1 MKTKII
7 SILALLLTVT
17 QGAWAQTNAYASE
30 GYIEALTAQNGS
42 IHIHGWARDQDCPD
56 TPIDV
61 DIYVYSNS
69 DGTGEAIA
77 SKTTK
82 ANISHTSVGQHAFST
97 EVELPNT
104 TQTTY
109 YVRAFAIETN
119 SAGERLYGG
128 YQMTIAG
135 QDDATLHA
143 VTVNAPFAVTYN
155 ANGGTGAP
163 STQYKRTSFNLTLSS
178 TVPTRTGY
186 TFLGWATSADGAVAY
201 AAGATY
207 TDNAGLSLY
216 AKWTANTYSV
226 HFNGN
231 GSTSGSMDNESFT
244 YDEAKTLTTN
254 AFSRTGYTFDGWA
267 TTADGAVAYTDGQSV
282 SNLTAANGAT
292 FELFA
297 HWSSN
302 TTTSGIDWNPSTNSG
317 TFLMPAYNVEVSTE
331 LWYILKQNGETPAD
345 NKSKTDV
352 FLERTLNNTTWST
365 FCAPFD
371 AAIPTGWT
379 VKEFNGSDYNAST
392 QTLTLDFN
400 NATSIVAGTPY
411 LVKADVD
418 GPTFEGVTQD
428 WTAYHEVTPATNG
441 GYATFVPVLTPTT
454 LNANDKTKL
463 YLGGENTLYYPSG
476 DVNVKGFR
484 AYFQLNNGLTAG
496 DLPNT
501 ARAFVLNIDGD
512 QTGIRSLTPDASP
525 KGEGSIYS
533 LDGRKVQNTTRKGV
547 YIVNGR
553 KVVIK

>member
-17 QGAWAQTNAYASE
+17 QGAWAAYQPY
-30 GYIEALTAQNGS
+30 GGFDTAVGHQGS
-42 IHIHGWARDQDCPD
+42 ISVTGWAWDQD
-56 TPIDV
+56 
-61 DIYVYSNS
+61 N
-69 DGTGEAIA
+69 
-77 SKTTK
+77 
-82 ANISHTSVGQHAFST
+82 
-97 EVELPNT
+97 PNT
-104 TQTTY
+104 SISVHVYVFKDKNGNLTPLGSNPNVVASTYITANNYRSDIISITSDNGNHGFAKTFEVATPGTY
-109 YVRAFAIETN
+109 YVCAWGIDGTDGN
-119 SAGERLYGG
+119 KQLNGSGKDI
-128 YQMTIAG
+128 TI
-135 QDDATLHA
+135 L
-143 VTVNAPFAVTYN
+143 APFTVSYN
-155 ANGGTGAP
+155 ANGGSGEP
-163 STQYKRTSFNLTLSS
+163 SAQEKRYDITLTLSS
-178 TVPTRTGY
+178 TQPTRTGY
-186 TFLGWATSADGAVAY
+186 TFNGWNTQADGNGTPY

-207 TDNAGLSLY
+207 TGNANLSLY

-226 HFNGN
+226 QFNGN
-231 GSTSGSMDNESFT
+231 GSTSGSMDDESFT

-267 TTADGAVAYTDGQSV
+267 TTADGVVAYADGQSV
-282 SNLTAANGAT
+282 SNLTAENGAT

-297 HWSSN
+297 HWTCN

-345 NKSKTDV
+345 NKTKADV

-379 VKEFNGSDYNAST
+379 VMEFTSSGYNAST
-392 QTLTLDFN
+392 QTLTLDFT

-418 GPTFEGVTQD
+418 GPTFEGVSQD
-428 WTAYHEVTPATNG
+428 WTAYNEVTANG

-463 YLGGENTLYYPSG
+463 YLGGENTLYYPSQ
-476 DVNVKGFR
+476 DVHVKGFR
-484 AYFQLNNGLTAG
+484 AYFKLNNDLTAG
-496 DLPNT
+496 DLPND

-533 LDGRKVQNTTRKGV
+533 LDGRKVQNTTRKGI
-547 YIVNGR
+547 YIVNGK